1 MMRTPQRR
9 QECPAWPDTPSIVA
23 LRAMAIP
30 AARDV
35 RGNGRKA
42 NSEMFDVR
50 TS

>member
-1 MMRTPQRR
+1 MREFPLP
-9 QECPAWPDTPSIVA
+9 QECPASPDTPSIVA

-35 RGNGRKA
+35 RGNGCKA
-42 NSEMFDVR
+42 NSEISDVR